1 MSGRLRVERIQ
12 GSVYPGFN
20 KDEQA
25 FLWLRFPAA
34 DSVRAW
40 LKETVPELTSAWEV
54 VTFRALR
61 ALREMRPELADL
73 RSKWV
78 NVAFSRA
85 GLELLAPTPPGTFP
99 EPFEQGM
106 AARAGMLGD
115 TPATWRFGG
124 TSDTEAHVL
133 VIIGADTEA
142 DLLQALDVHRERL
155 ARHGARDL
163 FLEILGQDCRGAKLP
178 GDLRGHEHFGYRDGI
193 SEPCLDGLPGTGDF
207 VLGYPDTA
215 GQESGSGPAWTRD
228 GSYLVFRRL
237 HQDVA
242 GFHQA
247 LEALAKSSGLKSR
260 AQLGAKLFGRWPS
273 GAKLADPIQP
283 IDPPNLAPAQYKAEY
298 TAAEFAADPSGDR
311 VPRFAHV
318 RKAHPRDASAGG
330 AHPRLLRRGIPY
342 GAPLAATQPNSLPQ
356 DDGQDRGLLFAAY
369 QVDLGRQYELVQRWL
384 NDRNLPDPQ
393 TGQDPIAGQG
403 EEPARVVLRSS
414 NTLPAMFDMH
424 HYVSMTGGGYFF
436 TPSLSAVQF
445 LADPTTT
452 WEQQEAIMGDLNQQ
466 QLGAMIANET
476 PYGPMAEFDLTQLV
490 RSGVGKA
497 FNSAAPY
504 KVRELRTTGNTPQ
517 EQIEKALYWQG
528 FFWTVG
534 NGANQT
540 ETVRISKAIRI
551 TYKVGGVDYGLIV
564 GYEGAGGM

>member
-1 MSGRLRVERIQ
+1 MSGWLRVDRIQ

-34 DSVRAW
+34 DSARAW
-40 LKETVPELTSAWEV
+40 LKETVSELTSARDV
-54 VTFRALR
+54 ANFRALR
-61 ALREMRPELADL
+61 AQRKTRPELADL
-73 RSKWV
+73 RSTWV

-85 GLELLAPTPPGTFP
+85 GLELLAPTPLGTFP

-106 AARAGMLGD
+106 AARAGVLD
-115 TPATWRFGG
+115 DLPATWRFGG
-124 TSDTEAHVL
+124 TPETEAHAL

-142 DLLQALDVHRERL
+142 DLLRALDVHRDRL

-163 FLEILGQDCRGAKLP
+163 FLEILGGDCRGAKLP
-178 GDLRGHEHFGYRDGI
+178 GELRGHEHFGYRDGI
-193 SEPCLDGLPGTGDF
+193 SEPRLDGLQGTGDF

-247 LEALAKSSGLKSR
+247 LDALAKSAGLKNR

-273 GAKLADPIQP
+273 GAKLADPIQES
-283 IDPPNLAPAQYKAEY
+283 DPGVAAPAEY
-298 TAAEFAADPSGDR
+298 TADQYAADPGGER
-311 VPRFAHV
+311 VPRSAHV

-330 AHPRLLRRGIPY
+330 RHPRLLRRGIPY
-342 GAPLAATQPNSLPQ
+342 GPPLALTEPNGLPQ
-356 DDGQDRGLLFAAY
+356 DDGRDRGLLFAAY

-384 NDRNLPDPQ
+384 NDRNLPVPQ

-403 EEPARVVLRSS
+403 EEPARVFLRSS
-414 NTLPAMFDMH
+414 NTLPTMFDMH
-424 HYVSMTGGGYFF
+424 HYVAMTGGGYFF
-436 TPSLSAVQF
+436 TPSLSAAQF

-452 WEQQEAIMGDLNQQ
+452 WEQQEALMGQVMNQD
-466 QLGAMIANET
+466 LGALIASEN
-476 PYGPMAEFDLTQLV
+476 PYGEMTAIDLQSVTKGGIGRARDSINSFPAGNRNRTPADPEF
-490 RSGVGKA
+490 
-497 FNSAAPY
+497 
-504 KVRELRTTGNTPQ
+504 
-517 EQIEKALYWQG
+517 WQG
-528 FFWTVG
+528 FFWTLNAG
-534 NGANQT
+534 DGPPQ
-540 ETVRISKAIRI
+540 TVRVSKVLRVPYTVAGQKYNLVI
-551 TYKVGGVDYGLIV
+551 GF
-564 GYEGAGGM
+564 EGAGGP

>member
-1 MSGRLRVERIQ
+1 MSGWLRVDRIQ

-34 DSVRAW
+34 DSARAW
-40 LKETVPELTSAWEV
+40 LKETVSELTSAGEV

-61 ALREMRPELADL
+61 AQREMRPELADL
-73 RSKWV
+73 RSTWV

-85 GLELLAPTPPGTFP
+85 GLDLLAPTPLGPFP

-106 AARAGMLGD
+106 AARAGVLGD

-124 TSDTEAHVL
+124 TADTEAHAL
-133 VIIGADTEA
+133 VIIGADTEV
-142 DLLQALDVHRERL
+142 DLSQALDVHRDRL

-163 FLEILGQDCRGAKLP
+163 FLEILGGDCRGAKLP
-178 GDLRGHEHFGYRDGI
+178 GELRGHEHFGYRDGI
-193 SEPCLDGLPGTGDF
+193 SEPSLDGSPGTGDF

-242 GFHQA
+242 GFHRA
-247 LEALAKSSGLKSR
+247 LDALVKSTGLKNR

-273 GAKLADPIQP
+273 GAKLADPIEP
-283 IDPPNLAPAQYKAEY
+283 IDPGTIAPTEY
-298 TAAEFAADPSGDR
+298 TTDEFAADPNGDR

-330 AHPRLLRRGIPY
+330 LHHRLLRRGIPY
-342 GAPLAATQPNSLPQ
+342 GTPLSTEPGGLPQ
-356 DDGQDRGLLFAAY
+356 DDGRDRGLLFAAY
-369 QVDLGRQYELVQRWL
+369 QVDLGGQYELVQRWL
-384 NDRNLPDPQ
+384 NDRNLPVPQ

-403 EEPARVVLRSS
+403 EGPARVVLHSS

-436 TPSLSAVQF
+436 TPSLSAAQF

-452 WEQQEAIMGDLNQQ
+452 WEQQEAIMGDLSQQ
-466 QLGAMIANET
+466 ELGYMIANEN
-476 PYGPMAEFDLTQLV
+476 PYGVMTDINLIDV
-490 RSGVGKA
+490 VKSGLGKDRTSGA
-497 FNSAAPY
+497 PFKVLKLSADDP
-504 KVRELRTTGNTPQ
+504 
-517 EQIEKALYWQG
+517 LYLQG

-534 NGANQT
+534 AAGDKA
-540 ETVRISKAIRI
+540 ETVRVSKAMRIR
-551 TYKVGGVDYGLIV
+551 YKVGGFEYSLVV
-564 GYEGAGGM
+564 GYEGGAGI

>member
-1 MSGRLRVERIQ
+1 MSGLRTDRIQ

-34 DSVRAW
+34 DSARAW
-40 LKETVPELTSAWEV
+40 LGETVSELTSAEAV
-54 VTFRALR
+54 VAFRALR
-61 ALREMRPELADL
+61 AQREMRPDLADL
-73 RSKWV
+73 RSTWV

-106 AARAGMLGD
+106 AARAGVLGD

-124 TSDTEAHVL
+124 TADTEAHAL
-133 VIIGADTEA
+133 VTIGADTEA
-142 DLLQALDVHRERL
+142 DLSRALDVHRKRL

-163 FLEILGQDCRGAKLP
+163 FLEILGGDCRGAKLP
-178 GDLRGHEHFGYRDGI
+178 GELRGHEHFGYRDGI
-193 SEPCLDGLPGTGDF
+193 SEPRLDGLPGTGDF

-215 GQESGSGPAWTRD
+215 GQESRSGPAWTRD

-242 GFHQA
+242 GFHRA
-247 LEALAKSSGLKSR
+247 LGALAQSAGLKNH

-273 GAKLADPIQP
+273 GAKLADPIQESDRP
-283 IDPPNLAPAQYKAEY
+283 TPAPAEY

-318 RKAHPRDASAGG
+318 RKANPRDVSAGG
-330 AHPRLLRRGIPY
+330 QRPGLLRRGIPY
-342 GAPLAATQPNSLPQ
+342 GPPLTGSEPGGLPQ
-356 DDGQDRGLLFAAY
+356 DDGRDRGLLFAAY
-369 QVDLGRQYELVQRWL
+369 QADLGRQYELVQRWL
-384 NDRNLPDPQ
+384 NDRNLPVPQ

-403 EEPARVVLRSS
+403 EEPARLVLRSS
-414 NTLPAMFDMH
+414 NTLAAMFDMH
-424 HYVSMTGGGYFF
+424 HYVAMTGGGYFF
-436 TPSLSAVQF
+436 TPSLSAAQF
-445 LADPTTT
+445 LANPTTT

-466 QLGAMIANET
+466 QLGKMIADET
-476 PYGPMAEFDLTQLV
+476 PYGQQADFDLSQVV
-490 RSGVGKA
+490 RSGVGKE
-497 FNSAAPY
+497 FNAATPF
-504 KVRELRTTGNTPQ
+504 KKRELRTGNTP
-517 EQIEKALYWQG
+517 EEAAEKALYWQG

-534 NGANQT
+534 SGANQT
-540 ETVRISKAIRI
+540 ETIRISKAVRI
-551 TYKVGGVDYGLIV
+551 KYKVAGVEYGLVV
-564 GYEGAGGM
+564 GFEGAGGM

>member
-1 MSGRLRVERIQ
+1 MSGRLRADRIQ

-34 DSVRAW
+34 DSARAW
-40 LKETVPELTSAWEV
+40 LKETVSELTSAGAV

-61 ALREMRPELADL
+61 AQREMQPDLADL
-73 RSKWV
+73 RSTWV

-85 GLELLAPTPPGTFP
+85 GLELLAPTPLGTFP

-106 AARAGMLGD
+106 AARAGVLGD
-115 TPATWRFGG
+115 APATWRFGG
-124 TSDTEAHVL
+124 TLDTEAHAL
-133 VIIGADTEA
+133 VIIGADTAA
-142 DLLQALDVHRERL
+142 DLSRALAVHRDRL

-163 FLEILGQDCRGAKLP
+163 FLEILGGDCRGAKLP
-178 GDLRGHEHFGYRDGI
+178 GALRGHEHFGYRDGI
-193 SEPCLDGLPGTGDF
+193 SEPPLDGLPGTGDF
-207 VLGYPDTA
+207 VLGYPDSA

-247 LEALAKSSGLKSR
+247 LEALAKSAGLKNR

-273 GAKLADPIQP
+273 GAKLADPIQES
-283 IDPPNLAPAQYKAEY
+283 DPGVAAPAEY
-298 TAAEFAADPSGDR
+298 TAGEFAADPNGER
-311 VPRFAHV
+311 VPRSAHV

-330 AHPRLLRRGIPY
+330 FHPRLLRRGIPY
-342 GAPLAATQPNSLPQ
+342 GTPLAATEPDALPQ
-356 DDGQDRGLLFAAY
+356 DDGRDRGLLFAAY
-369 QVDLGRQYELVQRWL
+369 QVDLGSQYELVQRWL
-384 NDRNLPDPQ
+384 NDRNLPVPQ

-403 EEPARVVLRSS
+403 EEPAHLVLRSS

-436 TPSLSAVQF
+436 TPSLSSVQF

-466 QLGAMIANET
+466 QLGKMIADET
-476 PYGPMAEFDLTQLV
+476 PYGPTADFDLSQLV
-490 RSGVGKA
+490 RSGVGKD
-497 FNSAAPY
+497 FNAAAPY
-504 KVRELRTTGNTPQ
+504 KVRELRTGNTP
-517 EQIEKALYWQG
+517 EEAAEKALYWQG
-528 FFWTVG
+528 FFWAVG
-534 NGANQT
+534 NGAYQT
-540 ETVRISKAIRI
+540 ETIRISKAVRI
-551 TYKVGGVDYGLIV
+551 TYKVGGVEYGLIV

>member
-1 MSGRLRVERIQ
+1 MSGWLRADRIQ

-34 DSVRAW
+34 DSARAW
-40 LKETVPELTSAWEV
+40 LGETVSELTSAGAV

-61 ALREMRPELADL
+61 AQREMRPELADL
-73 RSKWV
+73 RSTWV

-85 GLELLAPTPPGTFP
+85 GLDLLAPTPLGTFP

-106 AARAGMLGD
+106 AARAGVLGD
-115 TPATWRFGG
+115 TPVTWRFGG
-124 TSDTEAHVL
+124 TPDTDAHAL
-133 VIIGADTEA
+133 VIIGADTAA
-142 DLLQALDVHRERL
+142 DLSRTLDVHRSRL

-163 FLEILGQDCRGAKLP
+163 FLEIFGRECRGAKLP
-178 GDLRGHEHFGYRDGI
+178 GELRGHEHFGYRDGI
-193 SEPCLDGLPGTGDF
+193 SEPRLDGLPGTGDF
-207 VLGYPDTA
+207 VLGYPDSA

-247 LEALAKSSGLKSR
+247 LEALAKSTGFKNR

-273 GAKLADPIQP
+273 GAKLTDPIQES
-283 IDPPNLAPAQYKAEY
+283 DPGTGAPAEY
-298 TAAEFAADPSGDR
+298 TASEFAADSSGER

-318 RKAHPRDASAGG
+318 RKAHPRDPSAGG
-330 AHPRLLRRGIPY
+330 LPPRLLRRGIPY
-342 GAPLAATQPNSLPQ
+342 GPPLAATEPDGLPQ
-356 DDGQDRGLLFAAY
+356 DDGRDRGLLFAAY

-384 NDRNLPDPQ
+384 NERNLPVPQ
-393 TGQDPIAGQG
+393 AGQDPIAGQG
-403 EEPARVVLRSS
+403 EEPTRVVLRSS
-414 NTLPAMFDMH
+414 NTLPATFDIH

-436 TPSLSAVQF
+436 TPSLSAARF

-452 WEQQEAIMGDLNQQ
+452 WEQQEAIMGDLSQQ
-466 QLGAMIANET
+466 QLGERIAYET
-476 PYGPMAEFDLTQLV
+476 PYGLMTDIDLTQLV
-490 RSGVGKA
+490 SSGVGKH
-497 FNSAAPY
+497 FNSE
-504 KVRELRTTGNTPQ
+504 KRFVKRELRTGNTP
-517 EQIEKALYWQG
+517 EEAVEKALYWQG

-534 NGANQT
+534 ADANQT
-540 ETVRISKAIRI
+540 ETVRVSKAIRI
-551 TYKVGGVDYGLIV
+551 KYKVEGVEYGLVV